1 MMSSKTPA
9 NRMSHIEMSSTQAGD
24 KILTMK
30 EETDLIKK
38 VDEDMTKSLEEALRK
53 NVILL

>member
-53 NVILL
+53 NVILS